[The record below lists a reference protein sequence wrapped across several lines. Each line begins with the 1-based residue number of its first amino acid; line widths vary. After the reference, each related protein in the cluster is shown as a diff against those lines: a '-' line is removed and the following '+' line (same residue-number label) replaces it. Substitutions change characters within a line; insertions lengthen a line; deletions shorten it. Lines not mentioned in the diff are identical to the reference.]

1 MVEFSL
7 PVKVLLSTYESY
19 LLFSRHIWRRIALAL
34 ILIFFDHHLVLEII
48 KNDLETERLSG
59 PFYHIGLV
67 TFEGTMK
74 QFSEGYYPRSGRSL
88 RVLLNFSH

>member
-1 MVEFSL
+1 
-7 PVKVLLSTYESY
+7 VKVLLSTYESY

-34 ILIFFDHHLVLEII
+34 ILIFSDHHLVEII
-48 KNDLETERLSG
+48 KNDLETEMLSG

-74 QFSEGYYPRSGRSL
+74 QISEGYKKW
-88 RVLLNFSH
+88 